1 MCKHS
6 ILKETYIKPL
16 SRNLIY
22 SNFSDI
28 KNTKIVYICFV
39 LFDIII
45 SKHSLNNNHQYTL
58 VLHLMYSVQLFK
70 EKAGG
75 YYRGVKRISI

>member
-6 ILKETYIKPL
+6 IPKETYIKPL

-28 KNTKIVYICFV
+28 KNTNIVYICFV
-39 LFDIII
+39 LFNIII
-45 SKHSLNNNHQYTL
+45 SKHSLNNNHQQTL
-58 VLHLMYSVQLFK
+58 VLHLLYSAQL
-70 EKAGG
+70 
-75 YYRGVKRISI
+75 